1 MDLKTC
7 ILDSIPKGKNNRIS
21 RVDLFRKLQARG
33 FLVGLKDDRPMREA
47 IEELRFTVEG
57 AAICSSRENGGGYW
71 FGTQS
76 EVREWTAQQKRMAV
90 EMVKRANYQ
99 RRCADM
105 YYQQAG
111 LF

>member
-7 ILDSIPKGKNNRIS
+7 ILDSIPKGENNRIS

-57 AAICSSRENGGGYW
+57 AAICSNRIGGGYW
-71 FGTQS
+71 IGTQA
-76 EVREWTAQQKRMAV
+76 EVRE
-90 EMVKRANYQ
+90 
-99 RRCADM
+99 
-105 YYQQAG
+105 
-111 LF
+111 

>member
-1 MDLKTC
+1 MDLKTA
-7 ILDSIPKGKNNRIS
+7 ILRTIPKGRPNRIS
-21 RVDLFRKLQARG
+21 RKDLQHQLERLG
-33 FLVGLKDDRPMREA
+33 FTFDDDRPIREA
-47 IEELRFTVEG
+47 IEELRFTVDG
-57 AAICSSRENGGGYW
+57 ATICATRQEGGGYW
-71 FGTQS
+71 FGTSQ